1 MLKKGQ
7 YVLYCMFPEKGQKPK
22 EVVRIAGVS
31 EPECGKARYGIEY
44 AKWDMKNLQ
53 ICVGGGASYSWA
65 EDCFAEITD
74 PIQKLIVKKQENIDH
89 IKDFDRQAAR
99 LMGENNAI
107 NTALR
112 LLIPENAEQEAED
125 GKADLLKG

>member
-31 EPECGKARYGIEY
+31 EPECGKNRYGIEY
-44 AKWDMKNLQ
+44 AKWDMKNLR
-53 ICVGGGASYSWA
+53 ICEGGGSSWSWP

-74 PIQKLIVKKQENIDH
+74 PVQKLIAKRQENLDQISE
-89 IKDFDRQAAR
+89 IKSQINQ
-99 LMGENNAI
+99 LEQE
-107 NTALR
+107 NTAIYYSLR
-112 LLIPENAEQEAED
+112 LLVPKQEAED
-125 GKADLLKG
+125 GKRD